1 MLKVCG
7 AKTVEELVRQSIPAA
22 ILDQKSLDDGAIGE
36 PVPEHIF
43 LDKFR

>member
-1 MLKVCG
+1 MLKVCN
-7 AKTVEELVRQSIPAA
+7 AQTIDELVRQSIPAA
-22 ILDQKSLDDGAIGE
+22 ILDPKSLDDGAIGE